1 MRKAASANYQNEA
14 ELLEGCA
21 LATAMKIVGGRW
33 KPMLIGYLSHGLRR
47 FGELRAVIPNISEK
61 MLYQQPREL
70 ARDGLVLR
78 APASIALLDRTYK

>member
-21 LATAMKIVGGRW
+21 LATAM
-33 KPMLIGYLSHGLRR
+33 IGYVSHGLRR

-61 MLYQQPREL
+61 MLYQQLREL
-70 ARDGLVLR
+70 ARDGLDLR
-78 APASIALLDRTYK
+78 APASIASTAPADE